1 MRNMGDF
8 DWKIWLKKWGF
19 GLGAT
24 VASTGLIYTSTFFV
38 NNPLPPEYAFWGGL
52 VVVFLSQIGN
62 FIKHKYL
69 NE

>member
-1 MRNMGDF
+1 MGNF

-24 VASTGLIYTSTFFV
+24 IAATSFIYTSQYFV
-38 NNPLPPEYAFWGGL
+38 TYPLPPEYAFWGGIAVTIL
-52 VVVFLSQIGN
+52 NQIGN

-69 NE
+69 GE